1 MTFSGAPMMA
11 GGEPPGDLQLTEKA
25 GGEELSA
32 RDEEAVQ
39 WRVALASWRSITLAR
54 IRT

>member
-1 MTFSGAPMMA
+1 MMA
-11 GGEPPGDLQLTEKA
+11 RGEPLGDLQLTEKA

-39 WRVALASWRSITLAR
+39 WRGALAGVAIDRAR
-54 IRT
+54 PCPT